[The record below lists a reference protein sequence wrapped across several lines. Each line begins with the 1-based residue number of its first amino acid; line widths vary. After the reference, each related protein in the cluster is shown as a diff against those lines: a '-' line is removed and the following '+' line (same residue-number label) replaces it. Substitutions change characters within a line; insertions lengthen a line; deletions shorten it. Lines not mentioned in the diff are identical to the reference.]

1 MNVPEDLV
9 AMVERVRIFRE
20 VIDANADQVMLEDT
34 VKLVSILSKES
45 SRVLAI
51 LCFHCHV
58 IKNKDRNHSIQKV
71 ENLVSEIDSL
81 NVPKAL
87 PKIRYVRYFTC
98 EIRGKMFY
106 AMLVSL

>member
-106 AMLVSL
+106 PNLI

>member
-9 AMVERVRIFRE
+9 AMVERVRIFRG
-20 VIDANADQVMLEDT
+20 VINANADQVMLEDT

-71 ENLVSEIDSL
+71 ENLGSEIDSL

-106 AMLVSL
+106 PNLI

>member
-1 MNVPEDLV
+1 MSVPEDLV

-20 VIDANADQVMLEDT
+20 VTDANADQVMLEDT

-45 SRVLAI
+45 SRVLAN
-51 LCFHCHV
+51 LCFHCYV

-71 ENLVSEIDSL
+71 ENLGSEIDSL
-81 NVPKAL
+81 NVPKAS
-87 PKIRYVRYFTC
+87 PKISRYVRYFTC

-106 AMLVSL
+106 PSLI